1 MIKRFNRSNRKFE
14 SIEDPR
20 EVLLSLVDLGSA
32 DIEDVLLACVQ
43 TMSDREVKNV
53 LNQFTLCSAE
63 DEFDSEYS
71 ADEIDDAIIDSE
83 AELVDSSDDSDL
95 DEEDDEDEEDAEE
108 EEVEECNSRTRLED
122 RINRLEK
129 RLLLKAR

>member
-63 DEFDSEYS
+63 DEFDSEDS

-95 DEEDDEDEEDAEE
+95 DEEDSEEDD

-129 RLLLKAR
+129 RLLLKTR

>member
-43 TMSDREVKNV
+43 TMSDREVKSV

-63 DEFDSEYS
+63 DEFDSEDS

-95 DEEDDEDEEDAEE
+95 DDDEDDEEDDD
-108 EEVEECNSRTRLED
+108 EVEECNSRTQLED

>member
-1 MIKRFNRSNRKFE
+1 MIRRFNRSNRKFE

-32 DIEDVLLACVQ
+32 DIEDVLLACVR
-43 TMSDREVKNV
+43 TMSDREVKNI
-53 LNQFTLCSAE
+53 LNQFTLDSVE
-63 DEFDSEYS
+63 DEFDSEDS
-71 ADEIDDAIIDSE
+71 TDEIDDAIIDSE
-83 AELVDSSDDSDL
+83 PEMVDSSDDSDL
-95 DEEDDEDEEDAEE
+95 DEEDVEDEEDD

>member
-1 MIKRFNRSNRKFE
+1 MIRRFNRSNRKFE

-32 DIEDVLLACVQ
+32 DIEDVLLACVR

-53 LNQFTLCSAE
+53 LNQFTLGSVE
-63 DEFDSEYS
+63 DEFDSEEDT
-71 ADEIDDAIIDSE
+71 DEIDDAIIDSE
-83 AELVDSSDDSDL
+83 AEMVDSSDDSDL
-95 DEEDDEDEEDAEE
+95 DEEDVEDEEE

>member
-1 MIKRFNRSNRKFE
+1 MIRRFNRSNRKFE

-32 DIEDVLLACVQ
+32 DIEDVLLACVR

-53 LNQFTLCSAE
+53 LNQFTLDSVE
-63 DEFDSEYS
+63 DEFDSEDS

-83 AELVDSSDDSDL
+83 AEVVDSSDESDL
-95 DEEDDEDEEDAEE
+95 DDEDDEDDEE

-129 RLLLKAR
+129 RLLLKTR

>member
-1 MIKRFNRSNRKFE
+1 MIRRFNRSNRKFE

-32 DIEDVLLACVQ
+32 DIEDVLLACVR

-53 LNQFTLCSAE
+53 LNQFTLDSVE
-63 DEFDSEYS
+63 DEFDSEDS

-83 AELVDSSDDSDL
+83 AEMVDSSDDEDL
-95 DEEDDEDEEDAEE
+95 EDEDEEDD
-108 EEVEECNSRTRLED
+108 EEVEECNTRTRLED

-129 RLLLKAR
+129 RLLLKTR

>member
-63 DEFDSEYS
+63 DEFDSEDS

-95 DEEDDEDEEDAEE
+95 DEEDIEDEEDAEE